1 MLLSIVIPAFNEE
14 RLIEEC
20 LRSIHASLAANDR
33 PGLSSEVIVV
43 DNNST
48 DNTADL
54 ARRAGTQVV
63 FEPVNQIG
71 RARNVGA
78 AAAKGDWLLFVD
90 ADSMLSPG
98 LLGDIL
104 QLIEDGRHVGCGSV
118 IKMHDLPWW
127 ASGILGAWTAVS
139 VLFSWAAGALI
150 VCRSDAFREVG
161 GFDQELYAAD
171 EIALSRKLKKWG
183 RRRSLGF
190 TILTA
195 HPLES
200 SSRKIRLYSAAE
212 MTGQIL
218 RVMLSPRKALQDR
231 KKLPI
236 WYDGRR

>member
-14 RLIEEC
+14 YLIEEC
-20 LRSIHASLAANDR
+20 LRSTHASLAANDR

-48 DNTADL
+48 DSTAEL
-54 ARRAGTQVV
+54 ARGAGAQVV

-71 RARNVGA
+71 RARNAGA

-90 ADSMLSPG
+90 ADSILNPG

-104 QLIEDGRHVGCGSV
+104 QLIEEGRHAGCGSV

-127 ASGILGAWTAVS
+127 ASGILGGWTAVS

-150 VCRSDAFREVG
+150 ACRSDAFHEVG
-161 GFDQELYAAD
+161 GFNQELYAAD

-183 RRRSLGF
+183 RRRGLGF

>member
-33 PGLSSEVIVV
+33 PRLSSEVIVV

-48 DNTADL
+48 DSTAEL
-54 ARRAGTQVV
+54 ARGAGAQVV

-71 RARNVGA
+71 RARNAGA
-78 AAAKGDWLLFVD
+78 AAANGDWLLFMD
-90 ADSMLSPG
+90 ADSILNPG

-104 QLIEDGRHVGCGSV
+104 QLIEEGRHVGCGSAV
-118 IKMHDLPWW
+118 KMHDLPWW
-127 ASGILGAWTAVS
+127 ASGILKAWTAVS
-139 VLFSWAAGALI
+139 VLFSWAAGAL
-150 VCRSDAFREVG
+150 VACRSDAFREAG
-161 GFDQELYAAD
+161 GFDQELYVAD
-171 EIALSRKLKKWG
+171 EISLSRKLKKWG
-183 RRRSLGF
+183 RRHGLGF

-218 RVMLSPRKALQDR
+218 HLMLSPRKALQDR